1 MALLGVVNRAFR
13 NISRRKIRALL
24 VIIALGFSLAIMIS
38 IPAGIAANQNAT
50 QALTSNMSNAIAQ
63 TEASLNNTIAQTEA
77 SINQTL
83 TQVDC
88 SLTPSAPS
96 GFGFTTGNF
105 TPGDFTPGQFDP
117 RTANFTQ
124 RDPGQ
129 FGGGFTPGEFGAGQF
144 GGGGSNPMNETYY
157 SDLSNITGVAAVASI
172 LQASEGHNV
181 TVSDRFGPGGQTLA
195 SNRNFTRLVADYII
209 EGIPLTSDLINNY
222 PILPTNI
229 TAGRNLQAGESGV
242 VLLSENN
249 SAYFGV
255 GVGDTVTILGQ
266 NFEVIG
272 IHGTSGVSDTQ
283 TLYMNLSDAQAL
295 TNNTGYVTTLHVFAD
310 NAADVTS
317 IASAIST
324 LHPELDVT
332 TAQQRL
338 EQLQTLQ
345 ATYQTQLA
353 NAESTYNTQVQNAQA
368 TMNQTQNQAFEEII
382 VALVATSLIV
392 LFVMLYTVR
401 ERTKEI
407 GTLKAIGFSNRSVMS
422 QFMLEGVLLSVIA
435 GAVAIVIGTVAAP
448 FLSSVLLPTV
458 SSSVN
463 LFGGGGSAFR
473 LGTATTATATSTV
486 SVSPELMIL
495 TFGAAIALG
504 AVGSL
509 YPAWRA
515 AKTRPAE
522 AMRYE

>member
-1 MALLGVVNRAFR
+1 MGIVNRAFR

-38 IPAGIAANQNAT
+38 IPAGITANQNAT
-50 QALTSNMSNAIAQ
+50 QSLTENLSNAIDQTKAQLNSTITQ
-63 TEASLNNTIAQTEA
+63 TET

-83 TQVDC
+83 TQIDC
-88 SLTPSAPS
+88 SLTPSAPQ
-96 GFGFTTGNF
+96 GFGFSISDFGNF
-105 TPGDFTPGQFDP
+105 TPGQFGGGGRDFNFTPGQFDS
-117 RTANFTQ
+117 AIIS
-124 RDPGQ
+124 GG
-129 FGGGFTPGEFGAGQF
+129 FGGGPF
-144 GGGGSNPMNETYY
+144 GGGGSNPMNQTYY
-157 SDLSNITGVAAVASI
+157 SDISNVTGVAAVSPV
-172 LQASEGHNV
+172 LQVTEGHNV
-181 TVSDRFGPGGQTLA
+181 TVAARINTFGGQTFGG
-195 SNRNFTRLVADYII
+195 NQNFTRLVADYII
-209 EGIPLTSDLINNY
+209 EGIPLTSDLVNNY
-222 PILPTNI
+222 QILPSNI
-229 TAGRNLQAGESGV
+229 TAGRNLQAGDTGV

-249 SAYFGV
+249 TAYFGV
-255 GVGDTVTILGQ
+255 GVGDTVTILDK
-266 NFEVIG
+266 NFQVIG
-272 IHGTSGVSDTQ
+272 IHGNSALSDTQ

-295 TNNTGYVTTLHVFAD
+295 TNNTGYITTLHVFAA
-310 NAADVTS
+310 NAADVS
-317 IASAIST
+317 AVASAVST

-345 ATYQTQLA
+345 STYQTQLI
-353 NAESTYNTQVQNAQA
+353 NAESTYNTQVQNAQV
-368 TMNQTQNQAFEEII
+368 TMNQTQTQAFEEII
-382 VALVATSLIV
+382 VAVVATSLIV

-407 GTLKAIGFSNRSVMS
+407 GTLKAIGFSNRAVMS
-422 QFMLEGVLLSVIA
+422 QFMLEGVLLSVMA

-463 LFGGGGSAFR
+463 IFSAGGGNALR
-473 LGTATTATATSTV
+473 ATPATTATSII
-486 SVSPELMIL
+486 SVSPELMLIA
-495 TFGAAIALG
+495 FGAAVILG